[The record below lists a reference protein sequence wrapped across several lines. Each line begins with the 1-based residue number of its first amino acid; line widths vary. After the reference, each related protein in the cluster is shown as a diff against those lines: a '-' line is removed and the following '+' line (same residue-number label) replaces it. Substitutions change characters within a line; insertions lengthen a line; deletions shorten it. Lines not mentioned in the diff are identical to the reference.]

1 MKAFDIHY
9 YWMDKAARAQ
19 QAKDWA
25 EKNSKVFASQIN
37 QAVKSSQIYDNNSQ
51 FDIPKKV
58 ELMPIDLVAMGS
70 TEAIYE
76 YAKEE
81 KGTLAVLNF
90 ASYKNPGGG
99 FLSGSRAQE
108 ECLCHES
115 YLYNVLA
122 QFPDYYTW
130 NNNHKNRCLYENRAI
145 YSKEIGFEH
154 NGTITFCD
162 VITCAAPNISPSRKY
177 GYGISK
183 IENSAVLDSRIKFV
197 LSIAAD
203 QKVDT
208 LILGA
213 FGCGVFGQDADDVA
227 EIFINLLVT
236 DYATEFKKVIF
247 AIPIINDDSVNY
259 SKFQN
264 MFDELLEEN

>member
-1 MKAFDIHY
+1 MKVSDIRY
-9 YWMDKAARAQ
+9 YWLDKATRAQ

-25 EKNSKVFASQIN
+25 EKNSKVFASQIKR
-37 QAVKSSQIYDNNSQ
+37 AVKSSQIYDNNSQ
-51 FDIPKKV
+51 FTIPEKV

-70 TEAIYE
+70 TDAIYE
-76 YAKEE
+76 YVKEE

-122 QFPDYYTW
+122 QFPDYYAW

-154 NGTITFCD
+154 NGMITFCD

-183 IENSAVLDSRIKFV
+183 AENSAALDSRIKFV

-213 FGCGVFGQDADDVA
+213 FGCGVFGQDAAEVA
-227 EIFINLLVT
+227 QIFRKYLST
-236 DYATEFKKVIF
+236 DFKVFKRVVF
-247 AIPIINDDSVNY
+247 AIPTNVHSENY
-259 SKFQN
+259 TKFYETLMQGVAG
-264 MFDELLEEN
+264 

>member
-1 MKAFDIHY
+1 MKASDVRY
-9 YWMDKAARAQ
+9 YWMDKTSRAQ
-19 QAKDWA
+19 QAKDWT
-25 EKNSKVFASQIN
+25 EKNSKVFASQIKR
-37 QAVKSSQIYDNNSQ
+37 AVESSQIYDSNSQ
-51 FDIPKKV
+51 FTVPKKV
-58 ELMPIDLVAMGS
+58 ESMPIDLVAMDS
-70 TEAIYE
+70 TGAIYE
-76 YAKEE
+76 YAKKE

-115 YLYNVLA
+115 YLYNVLT
-122 QFPDYYTW
+122 QFPDYYAW

-145 YSKEIGFEH
+145 YSKEIGFEN

-177 GYGISK
+177 GYGISEA
-183 IENSAVLDSRIKFV
+183 ENSVALDSRIKFV

-208 LILGA
+208 FILGA
-213 FGCGVFGQDADDVA
+213 FGCGVFGQDATEVA
-227 EIFINLLVT
+227 QT
-236 DYATEFKKVIF
+236 FKKYLSTDFKAFKQVVF
-247 AIPIINDDSVNY
+247 AIPTNVHSENY
-259 SKFQN
+259 TKFYEVFTQG
-264 MFDELLEEN
+264 DAK

>member
-19 QAKDWA
+19 QAKDWT
-25 EKNSKVFASQIN
+25 EKNSKIFASQIKR
-37 QAVKSSQIYDNNSQ
+37 AVESSQIYDNNSQ
-51 FDIPKKV
+51 FDIPEKV

-81 KGTLAVLNF
+81 KGTIAVLNF

-130 NNNHKNRCLYENRAI
+130 NNDHKNHCLYENRAI

-177 GYGISK
+177 GYGISEA
-183 IENSAVLDSRIKFV
+183 ENSAALDSRIKFV

-213 FGCGVFGQDADDVA
+213 FGCGVFGQDATEVA
-227 EIFINLLVT
+227 QIFRKYLST
-236 DYATEFKKVIF
+236 DFKVFKRVVF
-247 AIPIINDDSVNY
+247 AIPTNVHSENY
-259 SKFQN
+259 TKFYETLMQGAA
-264 MFDELLEEN
+264 E